1 MNYILSTE
9 VLKLEDDDD
18 ILANLGR
25 VHGDTDRF
33 SVHGMNLL
41 LRTWLALSPSI
52 C

>member
-9 VLKLEDDDD
+9 VLKLEDDD

-33 SVHGMNLL
+33 SVRGMNLL
-41 LRTWLALSPSI
+41 LRTWLTLSPSI